1 MKVLRCFPALALLA
15 MAILPLRAQEY
26 LFDDMP
32 PPDEASELPTPFTQF
47 TGIDG
52 KIPLDKSSRE
62 PFISDAALSVQPRF
76 YYRSVRNAQ
85 GVQDTFAGGGSMGLT
100 TGWWK
105 DAIQFGVMGYM
116 TQPLVAVKANNRSGL
131 VESDGSGFFTLG
143 QAWARLRVGP
153 ATATAY
159 RQILSLPFINANDA
173 RMIPNTFEAYQVEV
187 KGWEI
192 FRFNAGYI
200 TQMKGRNTPD
210 FVPMSEAAGA
220 PDLNRGTSFVGVMVS
235 KEDGPY
241 LGVENETTWDLFSN
255 TYVQAGHTWQVTE
268 GLQLR
273 GDVQFVDQ
281 RSVGGEAVGSFE
293 SQLYG
298 ARLASSYGGAVLSF
312 SYTGMGGTSGLF
324 SPFGADP
331 GFNRLMISN
340 FAQKSEQAVGASL
353 SYDFGRVGLRGVTAF
368 ASYVYGALPDEQWE
382 HEFNVTCDYRI
393 NEGLLKN
400 FWLRLRYAHNEMSG
414 QVPIEDFRV
423 ILNYALAF

>member
-1 MKVLRCFPALALLA
+1 MRG
-15 MAILPLRAQEY
+15 QEY

-47 TGIDG
+47 TGIEG
-52 KIPLDKSSRE
+52 KIPLDKRSPE

-76 YYRSVRNAQ
+76 YYRSVRNAL

-116 TQPLVAVKANNRSGL
+116 TQPLVAVKTNNRSGL

-153 ATATAY
+153 ATATAF

-187 KGWEI
+187 KPVD
-192 FRFNAGYI
+192 FVRFNVGYI

-210 FVPMSEAAGA
+210 FEPMSEVAGA
-220 PDLNRGTSFVGVMVS
+220 PDVNRGTSFFGVMAG
-235 KEDGPY
+235 KDDGPY
-241 LGVENETTWDLFSN
+241 VGVENETTWDLFSN
-255 TYVQAGHTWQVTE
+255 TYVQAGHTWQVTTE
-268 GLQLR
+268 LQIR

-281 RSVGGEAVGSFE
+281 RSVGGEYVGSFE

-298 ARLASSYGGAVLSF
+298 ARIASSYGGALLSF

-340 FAQKSEQAVGASL
+340 FAQKSEQAMGASL
-353 SYDFGRVGLRGVTAF
+353 SYDFSRVGLRGVTAF
-368 ASYVYGALPDEQWE
+368 ASYVYGVLPEDQWE
-382 HEFNVTCDYRI
+382 HEINVTCDYRI
-393 NEGLLKN
+393 SEGLLKN
-400 FWLRLRYAHNEMSG
+400 FWLRLRYAHNEMTG

-423 ILNYALAF
+423 ILNYAVTF